1 MILDRRG
8 GGERLYAWKLKH
20 WKVIGL
26 FLLLLL
32 SAGAVAAETHELT
45 LMDKPPFLIPDTT
58 VRVAP
63 GDTVTWV
70 NPPRE
75 DGGMH
80 TVTQNGCFTADACE
94 FDSEILLPGDEFSYT
109 FSEPG
114 VYRYR
119 CRQHFAM
126 KGTVIVES
134 ERDRKKRLQKERK
147 NQKTRKKRKGN

>member
-1 MILDRRG
+1 M
-8 GGERLYAWKLKH
+8 
-20 WKVIGL
+20 GL
-26 FLLLLL
+26 VLVLL
-32 SAGAVAAETHELT
+32 STQSAAAETHEL
-45 LMDKPPFLIPDTT
+45 LLLDKKPFIKPEATT
-58 VRVAP
+58 RIGS
-63 GDTVTWV
+63 GDTVRWI

-75 DGGMH
+75 GGGMH

-109 FSEPG
+109 FSDPG

-134 ERDRKKRLQKERK
+134 DRDRQTRLRKERK
-147 NQKTRKKRKGN
+147 QTRKGNGIGDDT